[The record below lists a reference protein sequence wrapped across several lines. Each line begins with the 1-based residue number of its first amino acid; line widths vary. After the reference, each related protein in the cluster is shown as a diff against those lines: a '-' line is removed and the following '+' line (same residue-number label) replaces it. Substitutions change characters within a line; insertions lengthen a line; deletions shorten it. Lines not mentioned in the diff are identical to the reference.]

1 MENFDLKKYLAEGAI
16 LKEEQDDI
24 DREMFDLQQ
33 QFLPS
38 FEEFVRLY
46 GISLGA
52 DIEEENP
59 DDKATILHRKEFL
72 ADLKVVLFKLQHG
85 EF

>member
-1 MENFDLKKYLAEGAI
+1 MERDFNIHNWQAKF
-16 LKEEQDDI
+16 LKEEQDPT

-33 QFLPS
+33 QFLPA

-52 DIEEENP
+52 DIEEEDP

>member
-1 MENFDLKKYLAEGAI
+1 MESDFNIHNWQAKFLN
-16 LKEEQDDI
+16 EEQDPT
-24 DREMFDLQQ
+24 DREMFDLKQ
-33 QFLPS
+33 QFLPA
-38 FEEFVRLY
+38 FEKFVKLY
-46 GISLGA
+46 GIVLGA
-52 DIEEENP
+52 DIEDENP

>member
-1 MENFDLKKYLAEGAI
+1 MENFNIQDWQAKY
-16 LKEEQDDI
+16 LKEEQDPT
-24 DREMFDLQQ
+24 DREMFNLQQ
-33 QFLPS
+33 QILPLL
-38 FEEFVRLY
+38 EEYVKLY

-52 DIEEENP
+52 DIEAENP
-59 DDKATILHRKEFL
+59 DDAPYIIHRKEFL